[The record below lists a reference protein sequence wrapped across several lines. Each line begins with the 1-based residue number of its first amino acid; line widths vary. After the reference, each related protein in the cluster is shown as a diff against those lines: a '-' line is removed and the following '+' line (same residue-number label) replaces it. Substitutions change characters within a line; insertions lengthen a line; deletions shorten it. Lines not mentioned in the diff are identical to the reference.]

1 MEKSENAVRSRLLEA
16 HSPGHG
22 RGTIGGFSEYIL
34 IPNAQRNHSLYTVD
48 KCISDKLASLIEPF
62 TVGCRAAR
70 RGMIS
75 CGNRLYLTG
84 QNAVVFGCGTIG
96 IAA

>member
-1 MEKSENAVRSRLLEA
+1 MDKQLPVFETEKSRFVCEKPVNKRMLICIACGNGSIEYRIELSKTRRQRL
-16 HSPGHG
+16 
-22 RGTIGGFSEYIL
+22 
-34 IPNAQRNHSLYTVD
+34 
-48 KCISDKLASLIEPF
+48 
-62 TVGCRAAR
+62 GCRAAR